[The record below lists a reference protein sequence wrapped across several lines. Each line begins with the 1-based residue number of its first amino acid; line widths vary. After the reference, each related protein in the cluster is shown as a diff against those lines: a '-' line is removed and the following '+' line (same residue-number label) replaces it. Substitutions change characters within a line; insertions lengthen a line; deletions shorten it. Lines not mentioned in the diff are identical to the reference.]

1 MKKLSLIDSVYQK
14 SAHLAEE
21 VADKSKWSLLFA
33 PFVYFFE
40 RFIFN
45 DWNFLQFLAVLVA
58 VDTLLGFGHAV
69 YRKEVNVS
77 KAGGLLIK
85 AIIYGPI
92 LILGHVFENFEVS
105 GNRMEGGYYLKVLF
119 YTGLIIVEG
128 ISIIRNA
135 GKISKKLVP
144 KFILKR
150 FEDFNESGDFQGLT
164 GKSATANTDFQSP
177 DGDDFSPYLPKKH
190 SDEHADS

>member
-1 MKKLSLIDSVYQK
+1 MKKLSLIDSVFQK
-14 SAHLAEE
+14 SAHVLEE
-21 VADKSKWSLLFA
+21 VQDKGKWSILFA
-33 PFVYFFE
+33 PFVIFFE

-45 DWNFLQFLAVLVA
+45 DWNFLQFLAVLIFF
-58 VDTLLGFGHAV
+58 DTLLGFGYAV
-69 YRKEVNVS
+69 YRRELSAAK
-77 KAGGLLIK
+77 GGGILIK
-85 AIIYGPI
+85 GIIYGPI
-92 LILGHVFENFEVS
+92 LVLGHVFENFEIS

-135 GKISKKLVP
+135 GKINKKLVP

-164 GKSATANTDFQSP
+164 GQQTSNN
-177 DGDDFSPYLPKKH
+177 Y
-190 SDEHADS
+190 SDEQADTH